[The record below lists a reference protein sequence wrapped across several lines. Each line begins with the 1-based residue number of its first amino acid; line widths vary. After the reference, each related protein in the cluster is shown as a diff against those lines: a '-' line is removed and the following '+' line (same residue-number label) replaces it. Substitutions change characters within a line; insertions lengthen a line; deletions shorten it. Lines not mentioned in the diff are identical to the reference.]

1 MGANEQQSDDHR
13 WKNMGN
19 VEVLKR
25 WAQQLKAL
33 KEGGVVEQWELA
45 GRFVMLVHP
54 VESCRIRLLEL
65 VATEAGFGFVI
76 GDGDVLVEKVLS
88 DEPYIENGATLVYVP
103 QGKWSVASDG
113 DEAALDSLDL
123 FRRKLGDY
131 LNRYSSQTKTIFVTS
146 GDSYSDLNVELRT
159 AGSIDRRFLIPRPSF
174 ADIGNSFLDL
184 VGRSLCTNSLLD
196 CPERVGMLLALEF
209 DDERRQGLVA
219 LCMRR
224 KAREEA
230 RGLSYEDLLHVGV
243 RGSGEIDLVPEQ
255 DEKMLKR
262 VAIHE
267 AGHALIAYFDSDGLN
282 VPDYVTVLPGHQFL
296 GVSAD
301 SYSYM
306 GAIHGKHTYEDS
318 RHKIRVLLAGRAA
331 ESLVLGRTSVGTFGA
346 KTDLINASNIAKELM
361 GSCGFS
367 EDIDFVDCASKNLLV
382 PDGEPSQSEQVHIEG
397 LARQYLAYQYERVE
411 EIFQTTSGLLMELSE
426 QLMRKQVL
434 FQSDLKNIL
443 TLNFEG

>member
-1 MGANEQQSDDHR
+1 MGANEQQSDEHR

-33 KEGGVVEQWELA
+33 KEGGGVEQWELA

-65 VATEAGFGFVI
+65 VANEAGFRFVI
-76 GDGDVLVEKVLS
+76 GDGDVLIEKVLS
-88 DEPYIENGATLVYVP
+88 DEPYIENGAALVYVP
-103 QGKWSVASDG
+103 QGKWSAVSDE
-113 DEAALDSLDL
+113 DEAELHSLHL

-131 LNRYSSQTKTIFVTS
+131 LNRYSRQTNTVFVTS

-159 AGSIDRRFLIPRPSF
+159 AGSIDRRFLILRPSF

-184 VGRSLCTNSLLD
+184 VGRGWCANSLID
-196 CPERVGMLLALEF
+196 FPERVGMLLELEF

-219 LCMRR
+219 LSMRR
-224 KAREEA
+224 MAREYA
-230 RGLSYEDLLHVGV
+230 RGLTYEDLLHVGV
-243 RGSGEIDLVPEQ
+243 RGSGDIDLVPEQ

-267 AGHALIAYFDSDGLN
+267 AGHALMAYFDSDGMN
-282 VPDYVTVLPGHQFL
+282 VPDYVTVLPGHQFK

-301 SYSYM
+301 SYGYM
-306 GAIHGKHTYEDS
+306 GSIHGKHTYEDS

-331 ESLVLGRTSVGTFGA
+331 ESLVLGRTKVGTFGS
-346 KTDLINASNIAKELM
+346 KSDLINASNIAKELM
-361 GSCGFS
+361 GSGGFS
-367 EDIDFVDCASKNLLV
+367 DDIDFVDCASRNLLV
-382 PDGEPSQSEQVHIEG
+382 PDEEPSQSEQEHIEG
-397 LARQYLAYQYERVE
+397 LARKYLAFQYEQVE
-411 EIFQTTSGLLMELSE
+411 KTLQTTAGLLIELSE
-426 QLMRKQVL
+426 QLMCKQVL
-434 FQSDLKNIL
+434 FQSDVKNIL
-443 TLNFEG
+443 TLNFE

>member
-1 MGANEQQSDDHR
+1 MNHKEQQGAEDC

-19 VEVLKR
+19 VEVLKK

-33 KEGGVVEQWELA
+33 KEAGGAEQWELI

-54 VESCRIRLLEL
+54 IESNRLRLLEL
-65 VATEAGFGFVI
+65 LAHESGFKFI
-76 GDGDVLVEKVLS
+76 TGDGDVLVKKVLS
-88 DEPYIENGATLVYVP
+88 DEPYIVNGAALVYVP
-103 QGKWSVASDG
+103 QGKWSAVSDS
-113 DEAALDSLDL
+113 DEPALDSLRL

-131 LNRYSSQTKTIFVTS
+131 LNRYSSQTNTIFVTA

-159 AGSIDRRFLIPRPSF
+159 AGAIDRRFLIPRPSF

-184 VGRSLCTNSLLD
+184 VGRSLCANSLIKF
-196 CPERVGMLLALEF
+196 PERVGMLLAIEF

-219 LCMRR
+219 LSMRR
-224 KAREEA
+224 IARDTS
-230 RGLSYEDLLHVGV
+230 RRLTYEDLLHVGV
-243 RGSGEIDLVPEQ
+243 RGSGEIDLVRER

-282 VPDYVTVLPGHQFL
+282 VPDYVTVLPGHQFM

-301 SYSYM
+301 SYGYM

-331 ESLVLGRTSVGTFGA
+331 ESLVLGRTKVGTFGA
-346 KTDLINASNIAKELM
+346 KSDLINASNIAKELM

-367 EDIDFVDCASKNLLV
+367 DDIDFVDCASRNLLV
-382 PDGEPSQSEQVHIEG
+382 HDDEPSQSEQARTEG
-397 LARQYLAYQYERVE
+397 LARKYLAYQYKQVE
-411 EIFQTTSGLLMELSE
+411 KILQTTSELLVELSE
-426 QLMRKQVL
+426 QLIRKQVL
-434 FQSDLKNIL
+434 FQGDVKNIL
-443 TLNFEG
+443 TLNFE

>member
-1 MGANEQQSDDHR
+1 MNVYEQQSEDHR

-19 VEVLKR
+19 VAVLKK

-33 KEGGVVEQWELA
+33 KKAGDLEQWELA

-54 VESCRIRLLEL
+54 VESSRLRLLEL
-65 VATEAGFGFVI
+65 VANEAGFEFVI
-76 GDGDVLVEKVLS
+76 GEGDVLVEKVLS
-88 DEPYIENGATLVYVP
+88 NEPYIEEGAALIYVP
-103 QGKWSVASDG
+103 QGKWSSGSNDDG
-113 DEAALDSLDL
+113 AALDSLPL
-123 FRRKLGDY
+123 FRQKLGDY
-131 LNRYSSQTKTIFVTS
+131 LNRYASQTKIVFVTA
-146 GDSYSDLNVELRT
+146 GDSYSDLNIELRT

-174 ADIGNSFLDL
+174 AEIGNSFLDL
-184 VGRSLCTNSLLD
+184 VGRDLCANSLLD
-196 CPERVGMLLALEF
+196 FPERVGMLLELEF
-209 DDERRQGLVA
+209 DDERRQGLIA

-224 KAREEA
+224 MAREEG
-230 RGLSYEDLLHVGV
+230 RVLTYEDLLHVGV
-243 RGSGEIDLVPEQ
+243 RGSGDADLVPER

-282 VPDYVTVLPGHQFL
+282 VPDYVTVLPGHHFM

-301 SYSYM
+301 SYGYM

-331 ESLVLGRTSVGTFGA
+331 ESLVLGRTKVGTFGA
-346 KTDLINASNIAKELM
+346 KSDLINASNIAKELM

-367 EDIDFVDCASKNLLV
+367 DDIDFVDCASRNLLV
-382 PDGEPSQSEQVHIEG
+382 PDEEPSQSEQAHIEG
-397 LARQYLAYQYERVE
+397 LARKYLAFQYEQVE
-411 EIFQTTSGLLMELSE
+411 KILQTTSGLLIELSE

-434 FQSDLKNIL
+434 FQSDVKKVL
-443 TLNFEG
+443 TFNFE